1 MWGGAKLGGHCMW
14 YRYPANHIT
23 GWMSVSELQW
33 LYRMAQRHKSI
44 IEIGCWKGKST
55 HALLTG
61 ALKNEGQV
69 MVVDHFQGAKGQ
81 EKFFHEVA
89 HRDIYHIFMANL
101 GHFSNLMVLKM
112 SSVEAAN
119 QVGLAEMVF
128 IDAGHEYEEVKED
141 IEAWTPKATKM
152 LCGHDYQ
159 FPGVKKA
166 VMEKFGVP
174 KVIDTIWYVE
184 LS

>member
-1 MWGGAKLGGHCMW
+1 
-14 YRYPANHIT
+14 
-23 GWMSVSELQW
+23 
-33 LYRMAQRHKSI
+33 
-44 IEIGCWKGKST
+44 
-55 HALLTG
+55 
-61 ALKNEGQV
+61 